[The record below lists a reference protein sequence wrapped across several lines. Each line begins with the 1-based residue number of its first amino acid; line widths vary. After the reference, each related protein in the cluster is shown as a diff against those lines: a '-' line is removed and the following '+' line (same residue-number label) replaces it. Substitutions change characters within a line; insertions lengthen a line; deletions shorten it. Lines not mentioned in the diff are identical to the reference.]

1 MYEFFNAVGLAGC
14 DQNAFMTME
23 TVLELNPSVKVV
35 ASNNTRDD
43 NKVELSLYL
52 GDNLGIRAC
61 GFEDRN
67 GNFVRESYF
76 PFFESD
82 RVTVKENVN
91 VLDFDRR
98 RNSDEVLL
106 CSEVKEFGFLL
117 FSFVQNIYEVTDGVS
132 LELTDEYKRLYRGV
146 SLTGLSNKGLILLP
160 KGENNDHELEK
171 IEARRRKLK
180 NDLFLGKDD
189 AYEELTLTEMQIYSK
204 IDERAKKN
212 GVYGV
217 VENSLKP
224 RTIDMDIYRIV
235 GTIED
240 IREVKTEVNGQ
251 IVYLLDLNCCG
262 LDIIVAI
269 NSGDLA
275 GIPKEGRRFK
285 GEVWLQSRILI

>member
-23 TVLELNPSVKVV
+23 NILEINPSVKFV
-35 ASNNTRDD
+35 ASNNTKDD

-52 GDNLGIRAC
+52 GENLGIRAC

-67 GNFVRESYF
+67 GNFIRESYF

-82 RVTVKENVN
+82 RVTIKEEN
-91 VLDFDRR
+91 LDFDRK

-117 FSFVQNIYEVTDGVS
+117 FSFVQNLYEVTDGAS
-132 LELTDEYKRLYRGV
+132 LELTDEYKMLYRGV
-146 SLTGLSNKGLILLP
+146 SLTGLSHNGLILLP
-160 KGENNDHELEK
+160 KGEDNDKELNN

-180 NDLFLGKDD
+180 NDLFAGKDG
-189 AYEELTLTEMQIYSK
+189 AYEQLTLTEMQIYSK
-204 IDERAKKN
+204 IDKRVKKN

-217 VENSLKP
+217 VENTFKP
-224 RTIDMDIYRIV
+224 RTIDLDIYRVV

-240 IREVKTEVNGQ
+240 IREVKTEVNDQ

-262 LDIIVAI
+262 MDFIVAI
-269 NSGDLA
+269 NSGDLV

-285 GEVWLQSRILI
+285 GEVWLQSRILV